1 MTVLKSVKIGERR
14 VSAVFV
20 ADGAVEKYRM
30 TAPLWEKFSLS
41 EGDEVDDATFSEV
54 RRASAMSEAVTAA
67 GRIVEVSPQSEI
79 GLARKLARRGFDREI
94 AKYAAAALS
103 KAGVLNEKRDAEA
116 YADAAA
122 RRKKWGPA
130 RITAELMAKG
140 YPAAVAKAAPLSVP
154 EEEYR
159 AALRERIKSRC
170 PYGQVTEKERA
181 TLFSSL
187 SRYGFSGGEIRREAE
202 TMLTVIY
209 DDENE

>member
-140 YPAAVAKAAPLSVP
+140 YPAAVAKAAPL
-154 EEEYR
+154 
-159 AALRERIKSRC
+159 RERIKSRC

>member
-14 VSAVFV
+14 VTAVFLV
-20 ADGAVEKYRM
+20 DGAVEKYRM
-30 TAPLWEKFSLS
+30 TAPLWEKFSLKA
-41 EGDEVDDATFSEV
+41 GDEVDDSTFAEL
-54 RRASAMSEAVTAA
+54 RRASEMSEAVTAA

-79 GLARKLARRGFDREI
+79 GLARKLVRRGFDREI
-94 AKYAAAALS
+94 AKKAAAALK
-103 KAGVLNEKRDAEA
+103 KAGVLNEERDAEA
-116 YADAAA
+116 YAEAAA

-140 YPAAVAKAAPLSVP
+140 YLAAVAKSAPQTVP

-159 AALRERIKSRC
+159 EALRERIKTRC
-170 PYGQVTEKERA
+170 PSGQVTEKERA
-181 TLFSSL
+181 ALYSSL
-187 SRYGFSGGEIRREAE
+187 ARYGFSGGEIRREAE